1 MATNRIDKKQDIL
14 FNSVPDQTLT
24 YANQL
29 TLKAWNDT
37 INILRTQANVN
48 AEYILTLHKW
58 LIGTPMDTAK
68 YIEVPNT
75 TSFTEYVLEDLKVLH
90 AHIVRIDKNI
100 DDIEAD
106 IVRIDKN
113 IDDIEENID
122 EIESDI
128 IRIDENIDNIESDI
142 NDIESNI
149 DSIESNID
157 DIEDDIVDLNQAVE
171 DGIKYT
177 DEALATLE
185 HLYSTKDYFE
195 IKDEKDYTI
204 LRVDDSGLNTTHLHE
219 FGVSL
224 EDKYIPRTEGV
235 VLDGDLVK
243 DELVTGSQNK
253 IHSSGFTISMLM
265 DAIHGIKNTHVLN
278 SIADAFSNFEEL
290 PNKQETFPESF
301 TYEISDTIIN
311 KVAGGTFSLDELHTG
326 DVILSVKKSEP
337 DFFINRTDT
346 SITFYKLETDVGKLV
361 DYLTKIEAEKTYLK
375 QADAFSKN
383 YNDLDNKPIENEE
396 TNGELKVV
404 DNNGNV
410 AVRIDNSGLDAF
422 NILEKSVKLEDK
434 YLQKSMVFTGTYDEY
449 LAADAEDLIP
459 IGCVVYILEEEE
471 DEPIVPPDVP
481 DVPDVDESITAIL
494 GKGKLGYMI
503 LGKGGTI

>member
-1 MATNRIDKKQDIL
+1 M
-14 FNSVPDQTLT
+14 
-24 YANQL
+24 
-29 TLKAWNDT
+29 
-37 INILRTQANVN
+37 
-48 AEYILTLHKW
+48 
-58 LIGTPMDTAK
+58 
-68 YIEVPNT
+68 
-75 TSFTEYVLEDLKVLH
+75 
-90 AHIVRIDKNI
+90 
-100 DDIEAD
+100 
-106 IVRIDKN
+106 
-113 IDDIEENID
+113 
-122 EIESDI
+122 
-128 IRIDENIDNIESDI
+128 
-142 NDIESNI
+142 
-149 DSIESNID
+149 
-157 DIEDDIVDLNQAVE
+157 NQAVE

-195 IKDEKDYTI
+195 IKDEKEYTI
-204 LRVDDSGLNTTHLHE
+204 LRVDDAGLNTTHLHE

-224 EDKYIPRTEGV
+224 EDKYIPRAEGV

-243 DELVTGSQNK
+243 DELITGAQHK

-301 TYEISDTIIN
+301 TYAISDRVIN
-311 KVAGGTFSLDELHTG
+311 KVAGGTFSLNELRTG
-326 DVILSVKKSEP
+326 DVILSIQKSEP

-449 LAADAEDLIP
+449 LSADAEDLIP
-459 IGCVVYILEEEE
+459 IGCVVYILEEYEE
-471 DEPIVPPDVP
+471 DEPVVPDVP
-481 DVPDVDESITAIL
+481 DVPDTPDVDESITAIL

>member
-24 YANQL
+24 HANQL

-68 YIEVPNT
+68 YIEIPDT
-75 TSFTEYVLEDLKVLH
+75 TSFTEYVLEDLRVLH

-157 DIEDDIVDLNQAVE
+157 DIESNIDDIEDDIVDLNQAVE
-171 DGIKYT
+171 DSIKYT

-235 VLDGDLVK
+235 VLDGDLIK
-243 DELVTGSQNK
+243 DELVTGSDNK

-278 SIADAFSNFEEL
+278 SIADAFSNFETL

-311 KVAGGTFSLDELHTG
+311 KVAGGTFSLDELYTG
-326 DVILSVKKSEP
+326 DIILSVQKSEP

-361 DYLTKIEAEKTYLK
+361 DYLTKIEAEKIYLK

-471 DEPIVPPDVP
+471 DEPIVPPI
-481 DVPDVDESITAIL
+481 VDDATSSLL
-494 GKGKLGYMI
+494 GTGKLGYMI
-503 LGKGGTI
+503 LG

>member
-24 YANQL
+24 HANQL

-68 YIEVPNT
+68 YIEVPDT

-90 AHIVRIDKNI
+90 AHIVRIDENI
-100 DDIEAD
+100 DAIEAD

-128 IRIDENIDNIESDI
+128 IRIDEIESNV

-157 DIEDDIVDLNQAVE
+157 EIEDDIVDLNQAVE

-177 DEALATLE
+177 DEALAALE

-219 FGVSL
+219 FGVPL
-224 EDKYIPRTEGV
+224 EDKYIPRAEGV

-243 DELVTGSQNK
+243 DELVTGSNNK
-253 IHSSGFTISMLM
+253 IHSSGYTLAMLM
-265 DAIHGIKNTHVLN
+265 EAIHGMKNTHVLE
-278 SIADAFSNFEEL
+278 SITNAFSNFDVL
-290 PNKQETFPESF
+290 PNKQSTYPESF
-301 TYEISDTIIN
+301 TYAISDTIIN
-311 KVAGGTFSLDELHTG
+311 KVEGGAFSLDELYTG
-326 DVILSVKKSEP
+326 DVILSIQESEP
-337 DFFINRTDT
+337 DFFVNRTDT

-375 QADAFSKN
+375 QEDAFSKN

-396 TNGELKVV
+396 TNGALTIV
-404 DNNGNV
+404 DENRNV

-434 YLQKSMVFTGTYDEY
+434 YLQKNMVFTGTYDEY

-459 IGCVVYILEEEE
+459 IGCVVYILEEE
-471 DEPIVPPDVP
+471 DEPIVPPI
-481 DVPDVDESITAIL
+481 VDDATSSLL
-494 GKGKLGYMI
+494 GTGKLGYMI
-503 LGKGGTI
+503 LG